1 MYRIG
6 VDLGGTK
13 ISAAIV
19 DNNYK
24 IICKVTRPTDAKRP
38 ADQITESIA
47 DLCRRA
53 SNQANIPFGEISSV
67 GIGIPGAID
76 STKGI
81 IEYSCNLPTYISY
94 PIVNKIRELT
104 QNKNIFIDND
114 ANAAALGEAVAGA
127 AKGSSSSIMI
137 TLGTGVGG
145 GIVVGGKILES
156 FNGAGGE
163 LGHTVIV
170 HGGVPCPCGRRGC
183 FEAYSSATSLVRM
196 TKERLTELKQSN
208 TATLMLDMC
217 GGDPEKA
224 TTRTAFD
231 ASKQGDVEGLRL
243 VREYTEYLAC
253 GITNLINIFQPEV
266 FLIGGG
272 LSGEGDYLLKPLL
285 PLIEREQYTR
295 TYPKNKQTTIK
306 IATLGNDAGIIG
318 AAALG
323 GIDK

>member
-19 DNNYK
+19 DKNYN
-24 IICKVTRPTDAKRP
+24 IITKVTCPTDAKRA
-38 ADQITESIA
+38 ADDITKSIA
-47 DLCRRA
+47 DLCYKA
-53 SNQANIPFGEISSV
+53 ANDA
-67 GIGIPGAID
+67 GIPGAID
-76 STKGI
+76 AQNGI

-94 PIVNKIRELT
+94 PIVNKMREIT
-104 QNKNIFIDND
+104 GVSDIFVDND

-127 AKGSSSSIMI
+127 AKDSSSSVMI

-145 GIVVGGKILES
+145 GVVIDGNILPS

-196 TKERLTELKQSN
+196 TKERLTELKAASVP
-208 TATLMLDMC
+208 TLMLSMC
-217 GGDPEKA
+217 SGDPQRA
-224 TTRTAFD
+224 NTRTAFD
-231 ASKQGDVEGLRL
+231 ASKQGDVEAIKLIG
-243 VREYTEYLAC
+243 EYTEYLAC
-253 GITNLINIFQPEV
+253 GIINLINTFQPEV

-272 LSGEGDYLLKPLL
+272 LSGEGDYLLEPLL
-285 PLIEREQYTR
+285 PIIEREQYTR
-295 TYPKNKQTTIK
+295 TYPKAKQTKIK

-323 GIDK
+323 GK

>member
-19 DNNYK
+19 DESFR
-24 IICKVTRPTDAKRP
+24 IINKSTCPTEAKRA
-38 ADQITESIA
+38 ADDITKSIA
-47 DLCRRA
+47 DLCYTA
-53 SNQANIPFGEISSV
+53 AKDANIDFSLVKQI

-76 STKGI
+76 AKKGI
-81 IEYSCNLPTYISY
+81 VEYSCNLPTYVSY
-94 PIVNKIRELT
+94 PIVDKIRELT
-104 QNKNIFIDND
+104 GMNDIFIDND

-127 AKGSSSSIMI
+127 AKGSTSSVMI

-145 GIVVGGKILES
+145 GIVIDGKILPS

-170 HGGVPCPCGRRGC
+170 HGGVPCPCGRKGC

-196 TKERLTELKQSN
+196 TKERLTELKAANISS
-208 TATLMLDMC
+208 LMLDTC
-217 GGDPEKA
+217 SGDPQKA
-224 TTRTAFD
+224 NTRTAFD
-231 ASKQGDVEGLRL
+231 ASKQGDSEAIKLIG
-243 VREYTEYLAC
+243 EYTEYLAC
-253 GITNLINIFQPEV
+253 GIINLINTFQPEV

-272 LSGEGDYLLKPLL
+272 LSGEGDYLLAPLL
-285 PLIEREQYTR
+285 PIIEREQYTR
-295 TYPKNKQTTIK
+295 TYPKAKQTKIK

-323 GIDK
+323 GK